1 MLVQLSKPSVSSREI
16 KSVEKVILSGY
27 LGMGP
32 KTKEFENDLSNFFD
46 RQVVCTSSGT
56 SALHIAL
63 QAIQSPNN
71 KKNEVLVPSLTYA
84 ASYQAI
90 CGAGLIPISCDINP
104 KTLNICFK
112 DMQKKMNRKTLAIM
126 PVHYSGDPSGI
137 NKINSFA
144 KKYKIRVVE
153 DAAHAMG
160 SFYKNKLVG
169 SFGDIACFSFDG
181 IKNITCGEGG
191 AIVSNDAAVL
201 ARASDIRTLGII
213 GDSARRT
220 EKKRSWTFDIE
231 EQGYRYHMSDIN
243 AAIGVI
249 QLKRFPS
256 FQIKRRLL
264 AKNYD
269 EIFKNSPFISTFKRN
284 YDEVTPHIYA
294 VKLVESN
301 SREELQNYLLAN
313 GIQTGYHYFPNHLL
327 TFFQKKGEV
336 LPVVEGIFPDLLTLP
351 SHVGVSKKDVKLIHE
366 AINSFFLE
374 RRSR

>member
-1 MLVQLSKPSVSSREI
+1 MLIQLSKPSVSSKEI

-32 KTKEFENDLSNFFD
+32 KTKEFESMLCNFFG

-63 QAIQSPNN
+63 QAIHSLEK

-90 CGAGLIPISCDINP
+90 SGAGLKPVSCDIDPN
-104 KTLNICFK
+104 TLNICFNEI
-112 DMQKKMNRKTLAIM
+112 QKKFNKKTLAIM
-126 PVHYSGDPSGI
+126 AVHYSGDPSGI
-137 NKINSFA
+137 NKINAFA
-144 KKYKIRVVE
+144 KKNKIRVIE
-153 DAAHAMG
+153 DAAHAFG
-160 SFYKNKLVG
+160 SSYKNKLIG

-191 AIVSNDAAVL
+191 AIVTNDRGVLSKAA
-201 ARASDIRTLGII
+201 DIRTLGII

-220 EKKRSWTFDIE
+220 EKKRSWSFDIE

-243 AAIGVI
+243 AAIGVV
-249 QLKRFPS
+249 QLKRFS
-256 FQIKRRLL
+256 FFQKKRMLL

-269 EIFKNSPFISTFKRN
+269 EIFKNSGFISTFQRN
-284 YDEVTPHIYA
+284 YDEITPHIYA
-294 VKLVESN
+294 VKLLVPN
-301 SREELQNYLLAN
+301 SREKLQNYLLDQ

-327 TFFQKKGEV
+327 TFFRKKGEV
-336 LPVVEGIFPDLLTLP
+336 LPNVENIFPNLLTLP
-351 SHVGVSKKDVKLIHE
+351 SHVGVSKKDVKLIFK
-366 AINSFFLE
+366 AINSFY
-374 RRSR
+374 S

>member
-1 MLVQLSKPSVSSREI
+1 MLIQLSKPSVSSKEI

-32 KTKEFENDLSNFFD
+32 KTKEFENDLLNFFG
-46 RQVVCTSSGT
+46 RAAVCTSSGT

-63 QAIQSPNN
+63 QAIHSLD
-71 KKNEVLVPSLTYA
+71 KEKNEVLVPSLTYA

-90 CGAGLIPISCDINP
+90 SGAGLKPISCDINP

-112 DMQKKMNRKTLAIM
+112 EIQKKFNKKTLAIM
-126 PVHYSGDPSGI
+126 PVHYSGDPTGI
-137 NKINSFA
+137 DKINSFA
-144 KKYKIRVVE
+144 KKNKIRVVE
-153 DAAHAMG
+153 DAAHAFG
-160 SFYKNKLVG
+160 STHKNKLVG

-191 AIVSNDAAVL
+191 AIVSSDSNVL
-201 ARASDIRTLGII
+201 AKAADIRTLGII

-220 EKKRSWTFDIE
+220 AKKRSWSFDIE

-243 AAIGVI
+243 AAIGVV
-249 QLKRFPS
+249 QLKRFS
-256 FQIKRRLL
+256 GFRKKRMLL

-269 EIFKNSPFISTFKRN
+269 EIFQNSSYVETFKRN
-284 YDEVTPHIYA
+284 YDEITPHIYA
-294 VKLVESN
+294 VKLLVPN
-301 SREELQNYLLAN
+301 SREELQNYLLSQ

-336 LPVVEGIFPDLLTLP
+336 LPVVESIFPNLLTLP
-351 SHVGVSKKDVKLIHE
+351 SHVGVSKKDIKLIFK
-366 AINSFFLE
+366 AINAFYS
-374 RRSR
+374 

>member
-1 MLVQLSKPSVSSREI
+1 MFVQLSKPSVSSREI
-16 KSVEKVILSGY
+16 KSVAKVILSGY

-32 KTKEFENDLSNFFD
+32 KTKEFENDLSNFFG
-46 RQVVCTSSGT
+46 RQAVCTSSGT

-63 QAIQSPNN
+63 QAIQPPNN

-90 CGAGLIPISCDINP
+90 SAAGLKPISCDINP

-112 DMQKKMNRKTLAIM
+112 DIQKKMNRKTLAIM

-137 NKINSFA
+137 VKINSFA
-144 KKYKIRVVE
+144 KKHKIRVVE

-160 SFYKNKLVG
+160 SSYKNRLVG

-191 AIVSNDAAVL
+191 AIVSNDAEVL
-201 ARASDIRTLGII
+201 TRASDIRTLGII

-220 EKKRSWTFDIE
+220 EGKRSWSFDIA

-256 FQIKRRLL
+256 FQTKRRLL
-264 AKNYD
+264 AKHYD
-269 EIFKNSPFISTFKRN
+269 DIFNNSPFISTFKSD

-294 VKLVESN
+294 VKLVVPH
-301 SREELQNYLLAN
+301 SREELQRFLLAQ
-313 GIQTGYHYFPNHLL
+313 GIQTGYHYFPNHRL

-336 LPVVEGIFPDLLTLP
+336 LPVIDSIFPNLLTLP
-351 SHVGVSKKDVKLIHE
+351 SHVGVSKKDVKLIHK
-366 AINSFFLE
+366 AINCFYSE
-374 RRSR
+374 RRCA